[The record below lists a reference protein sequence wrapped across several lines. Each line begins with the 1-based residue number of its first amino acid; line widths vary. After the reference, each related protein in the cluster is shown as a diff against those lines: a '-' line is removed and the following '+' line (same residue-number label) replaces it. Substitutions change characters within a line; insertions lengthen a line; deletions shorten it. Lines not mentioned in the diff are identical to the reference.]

1 MFRSRNDKPSE
12 KGAAMCFRPA
22 ETELPPVVCPS
33 CGKRINRVA
42 GQLPT
47 KCPFCKTPT
56 DGIDDVPQPAAP
68 GAPAAAVPKAPGAPA
83 APKAPSAPAAPA
95 PAPDAPADKPAAD
108 KPAAD

>member
-42 GQLPT
+42 GQLPA

-68 GAPAAAVPKAPGAPA
+68 GAPAAALPKAPGAPA

-95 PAPDAPADKPAAD
+95 PAPDAPADKPAAG
-108 KPAAD
+108 

>member
-68 GAPAAAVPKAPGAPA
+68 GAPAA
-83 APKAPSAPAAPA
+83 PKAPSAPAAPA
-95 PAPDAPADKPAAD
+95 PAPDAPADKPAAG
-108 KPAAD
+108 